1 MSDPGEGLVEGWRVR
16 QVGGDQRHAVR
27 GVQQPLSQPKLLKT
41 NTQLSTLVRIRFANY
56 SKFVYTVLCLLYA
69 VYNVSVV
76 IPSQYQ

>member
-41 NTQLSTLVRIRFANY
+41 NTQLSAKADDIGTQI
-56 SKFVYTVLCLLYA
+56 
-69 VYNVSVV
+69 
-76 IPSQYQ
+76 